1 MTKGPAYI
9 CSQVLRANVFEKEND
24 VGMFTWWL
32 RFRVDKFNYSNLYT
46 YKQFTNPI
54 THVWS
59 CLCNQVG
66 LKIKAVNLQRGSES
80 PCSLNIYPASTDQ
93 TMNFHIFL
101 KKSSQIFTHFPL
113 KVRKNLSK
121 SASSV
126 YSYVPKYQWS
136 GITGP
141 VIMMMVM
148 MMMVVMVMMT
158 KQLTDATV
166 EPRLKSPGDKLQLGE
181 PAQQQPPHNGDDED
195 QLFFK
200 LSMSSSA
207 SPCHKV

>member
-1 MTKGPAYI
+1 
-9 CSQVLRANVFEKEND
+9 
-24 VGMFTWWL
+24 
-32 RFRVDKFNYSNLYT
+32 
-46 YKQFTNPI
+46 
-54 THVWS
+54 
-59 CLCNQVG
+59 
-66 LKIKAVNLQRGSES
+66 
-80 PCSLNIYPASTDQ
+80 
-93 TMNFHIFL
+93 MNFHIFL

-181 PAQQQPPHNGDDED
+181 PA
-195 QLFFK
+195 
-200 LSMSSSA
+200 
-207 SPCHKV
+207 